1 MFKTRVQNLDK
12 VLSAIKQNI
21 SQVGT
26 KLANTLLVEAKKI
39 TPIKQGRARRGW
51 KIERRGTNTAVV
63 NRTPY
68 IGTLERGR
76 SKQAPDGI
84 LSPTIRSLKNRRR
97 LYE

>member
-1 MFKTRVQNLDK
+1 MFKTRSNINQ
-12 VLSAIKQNI
+12 VLSAVKKEI
-21 SQVGT
+21 SQIGT
-26 KLANTLLVEAKKI
+26 KLTNTLLEEVKRK

-51 KIERRGTNTAVV
+51 RIERRGTNTHVV

-76 SKQAPDGI
+76 SKQAPRGI
-84 LSPTIRSLKNRRR
+84 LKPTLQGLKNRRK

>member
-1 MFKTRVQNLDK
+1 MFSTRN
-12 VLSAIKQNI
+12 NI
-21 SQVGT
+21 SQVLSAVSREISQIGT
-26 KLANTLLVEAKKI
+26 KLAKTLLVEAKKK
-39 TPIKQGRARRGW
+39 TPIKRGRARNAW

-84 LSPTIRSLKNRRR
+84 LKPTIRSMKNRRR

>member
-1 MFKTRVQNLDK
+1 MFRTRVQNIATVMTLVQKKIAK
-12 VLSAIKQNI
+12 VKTEMVDTILR
-21 SQVGT
+21 
-26 KLANTLLVEAKKI
+26 EAKKN

-51 KIERRGTNTAVV
+51 RVERQGTNTRVV

-76 SKQAPDGI
+76 SKQAPRGI
-84 LSPTIRSLKNRRR
+84 LKPTVRGLKNRRK